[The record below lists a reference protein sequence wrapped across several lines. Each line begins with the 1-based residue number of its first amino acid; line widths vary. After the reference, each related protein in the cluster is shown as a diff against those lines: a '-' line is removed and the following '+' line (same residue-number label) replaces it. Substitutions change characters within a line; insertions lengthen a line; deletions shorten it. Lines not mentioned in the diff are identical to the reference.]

1 MDVSGCNFL
10 KRFMK
15 PSAPN
20 KILWALALIV
30 GILGIV
36 GHLTSVNYLT
46 EYSFMLVLVG
56 FVLLAIGTS
65 FKGT

>member
-1 MDVSGCNFL
+1 MIQDITIFKG
-10 KRFMK
+10 FMK

-20 KILWALALIV
+20 NVLWTVALIA

-36 GHLTSVNYLT
+36 GHLTPVNYLT
-46 EYSFMLVLVG
+46 EYSFMLVLAG

>member
-1 MDVSGCNFL
+1 
-10 KRFMK
+10 MK

-20 KILWALALIV
+20 KILWAIALIA

-36 GHLTSVNYLT
+36 GHLISVDFLSQN
-46 EYSFMLVLVG
+46 SFILILVG

>member
-1 MDVSGCNFL
+1 
-10 KRFMK
+10 MK

-20 KILWALALIV
+20 KVLWAIALIA

-36 GHLTSVNYLT
+36 GHLTSVNYLI
-46 EYSFMLVLVG
+46 EYSFMLVLIG

>member
-1 MDVSGCNFL
+1 
-10 KRFMK
+10 MK

-20 KILWALALIV
+20 KVLWAVALIA

-36 GHLTSVNYLT
+36 GHLTPINYLT
-46 EYSFMLVLVG
+46 EYSFMLVLAG

>member
-1 MDVSGCNFL
+1 
-10 KRFMK
+10 MK

-20 KILWALALIV
+20 KVLWAVALIA

-46 EYSFMLVLVG
+46 EYSFILVLIG

>member
-1 MDVSGCNFL
+1 
-10 KRFMK
+10 MK

-20 KILWALALIV
+20 KLLWAIALIV

-36 GHLTSVNYLT
+36 GHFMSVNYLT
-46 EYSFMLVLVG
+46 ENSFTLLLVG
-56 FVLLAIGTS
+56 FVLLAVGTS

>member
-1 MDVSGCNFL
+1 
-10 KRFMK
+10 MK

-20 KILWALALIV
+20 KVLWALALIV

-36 GHLTSVNYLT
+36 GHLTTVNYLT
-46 EYSFMLVLVG
+46 EHSAVLVIVG

-65 FKGT
+65 FRGT

>member
-1 MDVSGCNFL
+1 MDDAGYNYF
-10 KRFMK
+10 KTFMK

-20 KILWALALIV
+20 KVLWAVALIA

>member
-1 MDVSGCNFL
+1 MDDSEYHYF

-20 KILWALALIV
+20 NVLWTVALIS

-36 GHLTSVNYLT
+36 GHLTPINYLT
-46 EYSFMLVLVG
+46 EYSFMLVLAG

>member
-1 MDVSGCNFL
+1 
-10 KRFMK
+10 MK

-20 KILWALALIV
+20 KILWAIALIA
-30 GILGIV
+30 GILGII
-36 GHLTSVNYLT
+36 GHLMSISFLT
-46 EYSFMLVLVG
+46 QNSFILVLVG

>member
-1 MDVSGCNFL
+1 
-10 KRFMK
+10 MK

-20 KILWALALIV
+20 KILWAIALIA
-30 GILGIV
+30 GILGLL
-36 GHLTSVNYLT
+36 GHLISVNYLT